1 MPKGSRVMGAIAAA
15 CAVVLVVIRIV
26 IWIRDNRPTP
36 HLTRDQVLD
45 DVARHRA
52 DRLTQQTIADR
63 DTCEAIWNL
72 TELPQQRKEE
82 DR

>member
-1 MPKGSRVMGAIAAA
+1 MGAISAA
-15 CAVVLVVIRIV
+15 CAVVLAAAWLA
-26 IWIRDNRPTP
+26 IWIRDNRPAP
-36 HLTRDQVLD
+36 HPTRDRVLD

-52 DRLTQQTIADR
+52 DRLTQQAIADR
-63 DTCEAIWNL
+63 DTCQAIWNL

>member
-1 MPKGSRVMGAIAAA
+1 MGAISAA
-15 CAVVLVVIRIV
+15 CAVVLAAAWLA
-26 IWIRDNRPTP
+26 IWIRDNRPAP
-36 HLTRDQVLD
+36 HRTREQVAA

-72 TELPQQRKEE
+72 TVIPQPRKETGQ
-82 DR
+82 